1 MVTLKTNT
9 TTSITINALNVVLQH
24 GFVPSLGWCPDALVH
39 RSATLQQQL
48 REYFNSVDMSYLN
61 MSKDESG
68 KLLSDLLDSLCSGT
82 AFQISPI
89 IIKYTENVL
98 NSMEVPI
105 GHASEMVNDLS
116 LCKCF
121 VNSIN
126 CMFDR
131 M

>member
-24 GFVPSLGWCPDALVH
+24 GFVPSLGWCADALVH
-39 RSATLQQQL
+39 RSATVQNKL

-61 MSKDESG
+61 MSKDDSD
-68 KLLSDLLDSLCSGT
+68 KLLSDMLDSLCSGT
-82 AFQISPI
+82 VFQISPI

-116 LCKCF
+116 LCKYF